1 MESESASSL
10 RRWLRLSASGADHG
24 RLHCGWRNHV
34 VVPCTDEVSDGAH
47 AIHVHLDDAVRDG
60 RPATTQRGL
69 SLSADSRTTATT
81 VGWNGERC
89 TLNNANLGWIKA
101 AVGSRRSG
109 CTCCPRGSRRP
120 SRSAQTA

>member
-1 MESESASSL
+1 METESA
-10 RRWLRLSASGADHG
+10 LSAPTVVAAFSERRRPRKAPLWLVH
-24 RLHCGWRNHV
+24 HV
-34 VVPCTDEVSDGAH
+34 VIPCTDEVRDGPH
-47 AIHVHLDDAVRDG
+47 AIHIHLNDAVRDG

-109 CTCCPRGSRRP
+109 CTCCPCGSRRP